1 MLTLVGSEVVV
12 RRPTDI
18 DRESTSETDAADK
31 EAMPI
36 TSRAPTKDAD
46 IDTYQAPVALTPANR
61 KNKARVTTEPARE
74 SSDNEVAE
82 RSKID
87 VEVVT
92 MEGLEEKK
100 NLKRSA
106 LTTGSANKVCTSFV
120 IDLT

>member
-82 RSKID
+82 RSKTD

-100 NLKRSA
+100 KRSA

>member
-1 MLTLVGSEVVV
+1 
-12 RRPTDI
+12 
-18 DRESTSETDAADK
+18 
-31 EAMPI
+31 MPI

-82 RSKID
+82 RSKTD

-100 NLKRSA
+100 KRSA

-120 IDLT
+120 IDLTSF